1 MADDNARTTV
11 KNNSALKSIARVA
24 EKPVLCWA
32 CLVEVGLS
40 AHIVV
45 DCGIIT
51 FGDAPWLAFILAV
64 PVAKD
69 DIFRAE
75 VAVAVRPVELSL
87 LMLATLRL
95 L

>member
-1 MADDNARTTV
+1 MRDDNARTTG
-11 KNNSALKSIARVA
+11 KNKSALNFTARVA

-32 CLVEVGLS
+32 CPVEVGLS
-40 AHIVV
+40 AHVVV

-51 FGDAPWLAFILAV
+51 LGDAPWLAFILAV

-75 VAVAVRPVELSL
+75 VAVAVRPVKLSL